1 MRPYSLLT
9 HLSLALVFIVL
20 NCYNSLGSHYMGVD
34 IAYECLGTCTY
45 RIYHNTY
52 YDCSGAL
59 MASFTPVSN
68 GNAPG
73 APTDFDFDFVGV
85 PLFPGQNC
93 NDPVPLTATWQFVSY
108 VEVTPV
114 CPSTNTECE
123 ANTAPIRGVAEARYS
138 RDYDFCNTNCDVY
151 DIEWSGCCRNN
162 AITSLVG
169 PGSQEIFTG
178 QTRIN
183 TAITPCNSSPQF
195 SNPPTPYLCAGQPF
209 TFNQGAFDPDGDSLV
224 YSLGQCFDNNGIPV
238 NYGPGY
244 SPIAPLGPNWNVSID
259 PFTGDISITPNPNGP
274 VEVGVLCVRVDEY
287 RNGVR
292 IGQVVRDIQITVIDC
307 GALGQTNISPTITS
321 LTNLSPGATANGLT
335 VTTCAC
341 DLVSFDIPSMDPDQG
356 QNFIMYW
363 NKNLDAVFADANNP
377 NIPVDTVTSSGVAPT
392 GHFSWVPTETGLHT
406 FLVTVQDDG
415 CPLFGLNQYT
425 IVIDVTSCSLDPY
438 INTTPVNCFDIEFE
452 GFPCGGAPP
461 FTYAWSG
468 SDGLSGTGQTLVHN
482 YSGPGTYTYSV
493 TITDSTGV
501 SSSANGTIT
510 LSNTATADAGPDLTL
525 CPGQIGTVGT
535 PAVPG
540 YTYQWSSPNNVGWSG
555 ASNPSTA
562 QGNVTFN
569 NGTSSAIVIPYF
581 LAATDANGCTNY
593 DTVEVTYTPTP
604 PSNFVVT
611 NTVCVDEPA
620 TAVYSAPTVPGSVYT
635 WVYGGGGT
643 GTNTGPG
650 PHNITWSNPGLQ
662 SVKLVVD
669 VNGCVSDTTEKLVR
683 VNPIPTASFT
693 ATTQVCANQPALFNY
708 TGSGDP
714 NSSTFIWDFDGGN
727 GAGGAGPFTVT
738 WPSPGTKTV
747 SLTVVDKGCVSA
759 VFTRTVDVF
768 QVPSSSFSIASTVCE
783 EGPVQ
788 ITYTGTGSSGAAY
801 TWNFNG
807 AQIQSGSGVGPY
819 TVSWNTPGTRTVTLQ
834 VEENG
839 CISSLNSQDIDV
851 LADPV
856 ASISQV
862 ANQCLS
868 GNSFAF
874 LSSGDNDVDNYFWDF
889 GADAQPPTSTAATPP
904 AVSYLNP
911 GIKTV
916 SLVTI
921 RSGCISDSAKI
932 SFEIVPEPSAN
943 FTTSSSGICD
953 TECITYT
960 YSGQSL
966 GPLQSFNWDFG
977 PGSIPPGSSLPNPGC
992 IEYALPG
999 TKDVTLTV
1007 DFKGCVTSTT
1017 QQVTINASPQIS
1029 AGADVDFCEGD
1040 GGVQIDASV
1049 TGGTSPLFYS
1059 WTCDDPPNCGLSSN
1073 SIEDPFANPHAI
1085 ISGAVADTITY
1096 YLEVSDVNGCASG
1109 KDSVRVI
1116 VKAKPIMDAGPDVFI
1131 CTDGPGDFITGG
1143 VAAGNNA
1150 PFPITFLWT
1159 PASGLNDNR
1168 VANPFARPDT
1178 TTIYTLQG
1186 SSVNGCNSE
1195 VNTLD
1200 TLSTV
1205 TVHVL
1210 PKPVA
1215 FAGRDT
1221 AICLSESVM
1230 LQGFAAGGG
1239 PDYSYSWTPAT
1250 PGTIDDPNSATPLVS
1265 PNFSTTFSLVVTSN
1279 GCDSDADQVE
1289 VLVGTQPTITPG
1301 AAETICLRDS
1311 VQLNGAAAGD
1321 PNASSYTYSWS
1332 PAIGLSNPNIAK
1344 PKASPAVTTTY
1355 KVKASSNFGCGSDEA
1370 EIIVTVEP
1378 TPEVMA
1384 LSADTVICQGDT
1396 INLRAT
1402 HSFTTPAGSPVVYDW
1417 TPENGVLDAASQPEV
1432 RIAPGQTTLYTVQA
1446 SIAGDCPT
1454 TDQVL
1459 VTVSPRV
1466 DASLSADTTQFCEG
1480 DATQLTATGGRGNAT
1495 FTWMPPT
1502 GLDDPT
1508 SATPMASPNTT
1519 TTYVVEIRE
1528 GACADTDE
1536 ITLTINPRPE
1546 ADYFA
1551 SQADGC
1557 LGMTV
1562 SFIENTTDGIA
1573 FQWDFGDGSP
1583 VSNEANPSHTY
1594 EQAGSYVVTLTT
1606 IGVGGCEAS
1615 VSSTTVNVSGNSF
1628 ADFTSNP
1635 IVDQRLALPQASVNF
1650 ADLSQN
1656 AQSWFWDFGDGK
1668 ISTEKDPAH
1677 SFEQAGSYTV
1687 SLTVTD
1693 QNGCT
1698 STISYGPYEVFE
1710 PEVMIPNVFTP
1721 NQDGVNDAFK
1731 VDYNGNELFNMVV
1744 FDRWG
1749 RQFYQADAPD
1759 KPWDGTDSEG
1769 NPAQEGVY
1777 YYSVSIGEKNFSG
1790 NVTLMR

>member
-1 MRPYSLLT
+1 MKNLLRYLLFR
-9 HLSLALVFIVL
+9 LSI
-20 NCYNSLGSHYMGVD
+20 
-34 IAYECLGTCTY
+34 CLGFTFCHYAYSQVTLSTGSPFSQY
-45 RIYHNTY
+45 VSGLQGPGVSISNININCDTLLGPGLEAPMMGAFNGTLANFGLSSGMVLTTGTLDNIPTPFNGVNLFTLNRGLPGDPNLNTL
-52 YDCSGAL
+52 GAGTTNDACAVTFNFTAQCDTVRFRYVF
-59 MASFTPVSN
+59 ASNEYPTFVATIDDIF
-68 GNAPG
+68 G
-73 APTDFDFDFVGV
+73 A
-85 PLFPGQNC
+85 
-93 NDPVPLTATWQFVSY
+93 FVS
-108 VEVTPV
+108 
-114 CPSTNTECE
+114 
-123 ANTAPIRGVAEARYS
+123 
-138 RDYDFCNTNCDVY
+138 
-151 DIEWSGCCRNN
+151 
-162 AITSLVG
+162 
-169 PGSQEIFTG
+169 
-178 QTRIN
+178 
-183 TAITPCNSSPQF
+183 
-195 SNPPTPYLCAGQPF
+195 
-209 TFNQGAFDPDGDSLV
+209 
-224 YSLGQCFDNNGIPV
+224 
-238 NYGPGY
+238 GPGY
-244 SPIAPLGPNWNVSID
+244 TANTNVALLPIINQHVSIATVNLGTNTQFFVANEAGGGTNSGMAYRGHTVVLEAVIPVQPCQSYTIKLVIADETDFIVDSGVFIEALSCSSDLPSVVARNFNNPNSPEAVEGCVDGILTFSRGSLD
-259 PFTGDISITPNPNGP
+259 PTLPLNITPVISGTATP
-274 VEVGVLCVRVDEY
+274 GVDFT
-287 RNGVR
+287 
-292 IGQVVRDIQITVIDC
+292 IP
-307 GALGQTNISPTITS
+307 TNISIPANQDSINIPITIINDGIFEGTETLTVS
-321 LTNLSPGATANGLT
+321 LGLLSCSPGTTLFIKDPFETSAGADMQVCSGSVQSIGTPAVAGVSYLWSSQIGMQGPLNSATPNVSLSTVLQLPVDYAVTATDQNG
-335 VTTCAC
+335 CIA
-341 DLVSFDIPSMDPDQG
+341 
-356 QNFIMYW
+356 
-363 NKNLDAVFADANNP
+363 
-377 NIPVDTVTSSGVAPT
+377 VDTVTIT
-392 GHFSWVPTETGLHT
+392 
-406 FLVTVQDDG
+406 
-415 CPLFGLNQYT
+415 
-425 IVIDVTSCSLDPY
+425 Y
-438 INTTPVNCFDIEFE
+438 IPEPKADFAT
-452 GFPCGGAPP
+452 
-461 FTYAWSG
+461 
-468 SDGLSGTGQTLVHN
+468 
-482 YSGPGTYTYSV
+482 
-493 TITDSTGV
+493 
-501 SSSANGTIT
+501 SAN
-510 LSNTATADAGPDLTL
+510 
-525 CPGQIGTVGT
+525 
-535 PAVPG
+535 
-540 YTYQWSSPNNVGWSG
+540 
-555 ASNPSTA
+555 
-562 QGNVTFN
+562 
-569 NGTSSAIVIPYF
+569 
-581 LAATDANGCTNY
+581 
-593 DTVEVTYTPTP
+593 
-604 PSNFVVT
+604 
-611 NTVCVDEPA
+611 VCVDEA
-620 TAVYSAPTVPGSVYT
+620 TTINFSQVQPPGGQYFWDFGPGATVLSGSGAGPYVVKWNTPGLQTISVRLQVGPCSSPLVSKTINVNAIPTATFNVTSQVCANQSALLNYAGTASPTATYIWNT
-635 WVYGGGGT
+635 DGGT
-643 GTNTGPG
+643 PTPTGPG
-650 PHNITWSNPGLQ
+650 PHSVSWNSPGIKMVSLQ
-662 SVKLVVD
+662 VVE
-669 VNGCVSDTTEKLVR
+669 NGCT
-683 VNPIPTASFT
+683 
-693 ATTQVCANQPALFNY
+693 
-708 TGSGDP
+708 
-714 NSSTFIWDFDGGN
+714 
-727 GAGGAGPFTVT
+727 
-738 WPSPGTKTV
+738 SP
-747 SLTVVDKGCVSA
+747 
-759 VFTRTVDVF
+759 VFTRTTEVF
-768 QVPSSSFSIASTVCE
+768 PVPSSDFTIASSVCE

-953 TECITYT
+953 TECITYS